1 MLLPRIIASTY
12 IHGQPLLVFSP
23 TSNNA
28 ASPHHRKYIYP
39 WSALVGVFTN
49 KNYEKGNTILL
60 LVKTPTSATE
70 MAGDIAEK

>member
-1 MLLPRIIASTY
+1 
-12 IHGQPLLVFSP
+12 LLVFSP

-28 ASPHHRKYIYP
+28 ASPHHRKHIYP

-60 LVKTPTSATE
+60 LVFSPTRTMKKVIRFSCWCFHQQE
-70 MAGDIAEK
+70 L